1 MGRAGLLKA
10 TIPPYE
16 PAGRAVEHSAGGG
29 DVCILTEDS
38 MDPNEDEDMREMP
51 EEEVFAGI
59 VKLDARQRD
68 ALERLLDNPP
78 APTPDLIRMMRERRR

>member
-1 MGRAGLLKA
+1 
-10 TIPPYE
+10 
-16 PAGRAVEHSAGGG
+16 
-29 DVCILTEDS
+29 